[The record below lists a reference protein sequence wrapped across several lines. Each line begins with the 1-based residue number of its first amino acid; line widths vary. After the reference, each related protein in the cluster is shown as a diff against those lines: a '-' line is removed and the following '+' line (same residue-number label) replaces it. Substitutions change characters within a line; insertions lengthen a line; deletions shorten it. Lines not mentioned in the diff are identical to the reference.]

1 MKNTMKGIRVLLIC
15 LTILGLGVGAWAI
28 ITRRDVRAE
37 AAVNEQFDDAVESE
51 PEEIDPTEA
60 IPTVTLVPEV
70 GDAKAE
76 PIEPGM
82 DLKRGSFLTD
92 EILLQLDELITE
104 ETIDG
109 FWVGASPVVHGDT
122 RAFVRIC
129 LALES
134 SEERFMFGGPT
145 RLDFPGGSSE
155 TFYVHNDIPDE
166 EGAACEVLEFVGVV
180 PSDEQGDWR
189 FTMEDVMYPLPDE
202 GTECEVY
209 QKLAEADKN
218 LQDAGITVACSMGEG
233 MTSLEIVSK
242 PAGLSEAEAQEMIMA
257 VVRGHHHGPWQFEL
271 PMESGNV
278 NPIN

>member
-1 MKNTMKGIRVLLIC
+1 MKKIVKISLIIIAC
-15 LTILGLGVGAWAI
+15 GAVLGLGIGARALIGQQIEGARPI
-28 ITRRDVRAE
+28 IDEQPVYAAE
-37 AAVNEQFDDAVESE
+37 DGSDK
-51 PEEIDPTEA
+51 PEETSDMLETE
-60 IPTVTLVPEV
+60 VTGKVLV
-70 GDAKAE
+70 E

-82 DLKRGSFLTD
+82 DLKRGSFITD
-92 EILLQLDELITE
+92 EILFQLNELIVN
-104 ETIDG
+104 ETING
-109 FWVGASPVVHGDT
+109 VLVRVSTVVHGDT
-122 RAFVRIC
+122 RAFIRIC
-129 LALES
+129 LSLEG
-134 SEERFMFGGPT
+134 SEEKLMFGGPT

-209 QKLAEADKN
+209 QKLTEADKN
-218 LQDAGITVACSMGEG
+218 LQDAGITVACSTGEG

>member
-1 MKNTMKGIRVLLIC
+1 MKKVFKIVLIVISCVAVLGLWIGIRALINKQND
-15 LTILGLGVGAWAI
+15 GAKSI
-28 ITRRDVRAE
+28 IDEQPVYAAE
-37 AAVNEQFDDAVESE
+37 NEPD
-51 PEEIDPTEA
+51 PPTETVIA
-60 IPTVTLVPEV
+60 AETQVSPTAPV
-70 GDAKAE
+70 E
-76 PIEPGM
+76 PIEPGV

-92 EILLQLDELITE
+92 EILLQLDELIAE

-129 LALES
+129 LALED
-134 SEERFMFGGPT
+134 SEARFMFGGPT
-145 RLDFPGGSSE
+145 RLDFPEGSSD

-166 EGAACEVLEFVGVV
+166 EGAACEVLEFLGVV

-189 FTMEDVMYPLPDE
+189 FTLEDVMYPLPDE

-209 QKLAEADKN
+209 QQLAEADKR
-218 LQDAGITVACSMGEG
+218 LQDAGITVACSTGEG

-242 PAGLSEAEAQEMIMA
+242 PDGLSETEAQEMITDI
-257 VVRGHHHGPWQFEL
+257 VRGHHHGPWIFVL

-278 NPIN
+278 NPNN